1 MVDLRTERE
10 RRGLSLR
17 EVSRVSQIPLQILVA
32 MEDGET
38 GRLSPED
45 LAHYRERY
53 ERHLGIRPTHSTRST
68 ESPTPEFL
76 EPQEET
82 RTHTIPIDDDFPK
95 IRLVIIGFL
104 VTLATVMVLQVGSM
118 LLDRQRDAAR
128 VTPTEQQIRLQAINT
143 VTVRL
148 HTESEPQPA
157 FELEAGESTSLSS
170 EETIVVELGKLTD
183 VVIHYN
189 DDMIVPLGPQ
199 QSPRRLVFVQD
210 EQE

>member
-17 EVSRVSQIPLQILVA
+17 EVSRVSRIPLQILVA

-38 GRLSPED
+38 DRIAPED

-53 ERHLGIRPTHSTRST
+53 ERHLGIRPSVTTSVPVNQH
-68 ESPTPEFL
+68 PEFFAA
-76 EPQEET
+76 PEET
-82 RTHTIPIDDDFPK
+82 QTHTIPIEDDFPK

-104 VTLATVMVLQVGSM
+104 VTLGTVMILQVGSM
-118 LLDRQRDAAR
+118 LLDRQREAAQT
-128 VTPTEQQIRLQAINT
+128 VPTEQQIRLQAVNT

-148 HTESEPQPA
+148 HAESDPQPS
-157 FELEAGESTSLSS
+157 FELNAGESTSLSS
-170 EETIVVELGKLTD
+170 EETIIVELGKLTD
-183 VVIHYN
+183 VIIHYN

-199 QSPRRLVFVQD
+199 QSPRRLVFIKD
-210 EQE
+210 TQE